1 MRDLILDAT
10 NGREFDIAQRYCGI
24 APGRCGDR
32 EHHQPCPFCEGK
44 DRFWFYPKTGTFHC
58 RQCEFGGNIIDLLIT
73 VNRLT
78 FRQAIEILAA
88 DLGIILPEPQKH
100 ARSPQKTTLWS
111 DWENS
116 RQDARMTIAS
126 LTLAYMRFV
135 PATDGVDFLEA
146 TLETTREY
154 AIQLVDYPLR
164 EIVEML
170 AINKCQGDR
179 QEAWLVLDCL
189 YTGKEI
195 KSALVKHRVERAIQ
209 EIRMFVLKERR
220 SFEKEIE
227 NRLKV
232 VGYKRRKDDK

>member
-1 MRDLILDAT
+1 MRDLILDAARG
-10 NGREFDIAQRYCGI
+10 NEFDIAQRYCGI
-24 APGRCGDR
+24 SPGRRGDR

-44 DRFWFYPKTGTFHC
+44 DRFWFYAKFGTFHC
-58 RQCEFGGNIIDLLIT
+58 RHCGFGGNIIDLLIA
-73 VNRLT
+73 VNSLT
-78 FRQAIEILAA
+78 YRKATELLAA
-88 DLGIILPEPQKH
+88 EFGIIMPESQKRT
-100 ARSPQKTTLWS
+100 RSPKISTLTA
-111 DWENS
+111 DWENN
-116 RQDARMTIAS
+116 RNDARMTIAS